1 MYNMDFWPY
10 QFTHKHLHV
19 IYSEKA
25 LNELLP
31 LAHKVYFKV
40 HLYASYT
47 LSHTHVIEAE
57 TINKVQILFSAP
69 SKRCIHPYNTV
80 YSCHH
85 ISTSFR
91 TH

>member
-1 MYNMDFWPY
+1 MHNMDFWPY

-47 LSHTHVIEAE
+47 LSHTRVIEAE

-69 SKRCIHPYNTV
+69 SKRCIHPYNSV
-80 YSCHH
+80 YSCHRY
-85 ISTSFR
+85 STSFR

>member
-1 MYNMDFWPY
+1 MRSIPYITSNLWLY

-31 LAHKVYFKV
+31 LAHKIYFKV
-40 HLYASYT
+40 HLYASY
-47 LSHTHVIEAE
+47 SHVIEAE

-69 SKRCIHPYNTV
+69 S
-80 YSCHH
+80 SC
-85 ISTSFR
+85 T
-91 TH
+91 TMCVA